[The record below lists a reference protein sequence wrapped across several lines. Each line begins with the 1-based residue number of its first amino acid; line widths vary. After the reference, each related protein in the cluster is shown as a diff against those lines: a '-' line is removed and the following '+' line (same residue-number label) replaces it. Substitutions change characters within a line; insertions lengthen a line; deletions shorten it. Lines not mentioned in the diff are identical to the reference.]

1 MYMRMYTLFEKISE
15 NASISCGEFLLGYA
29 LNFES
34 NIICCFHFL
43 QALCTVG
50 VNKEELKDS

>member
-1 MYMRMYTLFEKISE
+1 MQMYTLFEKISE

-29 LNFES
+29 LNFIGS